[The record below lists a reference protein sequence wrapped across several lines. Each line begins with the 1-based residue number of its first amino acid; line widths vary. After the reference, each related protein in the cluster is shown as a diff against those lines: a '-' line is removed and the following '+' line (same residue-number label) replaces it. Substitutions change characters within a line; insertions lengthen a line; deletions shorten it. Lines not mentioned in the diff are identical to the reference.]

1 MPSIVDLI
9 GDSVI
14 GCGAADPGAAAA
26 VPTGA
31 SFGDEGTVV
40 GLYFAAGFDEA
51 SIAFTPLLVDFYE
64 QKQRQLTAAAA
75 TDEGKASGGPRAA
88 RRFEIVFL
96 SSDQDEECFREF
108 LKEMP
113 WHAVPFAN
121 VDIVVSST
129 ALSNDH

>member
-9 GDSVI
+9 GESVI
-14 GCGAADPGAAAA
+14 GCGASDPGAAT

-51 SIAFTPLLVDFYE
+51 STAFTPLLVDFYE
-64 QKQRQLTAAAA
+64 QKQRQLTTA
-75 TDEGKASGGPRAA
+75 TNEGKASGEPHAA

-96 SSDQDEECFREF
+96 SSDQNEESFREF

-129 ALSNDH
+129 AISNRH